1 MKLYNHIS
9 EKERQKIEFLLNNN
23 YSIRNIAKEL
33 KRYPSTISRE
43 IHRNKI
49 NVDNDMDNDKSNNNN
64 KNSINNSNNKYN
76 EYKSKYSWFKAQCR
90 SKNIRFKNINKIDKY
105 PDLQNY
111 IIDKLNNKWSPEQ
124 ISGRLKLERLDMYVN
139 YGTIYSYIYKNNNKN
154 LIKLLP
160 NYSKRIYINNK
171 CFIKKHSNL
180 PSIHDRINSDDIDSW
195 EVDLIHFGRKTK
207 QNVTT
212 LFNRLTKFVRLV
224 KNIDGKA
231 DTVLQGIYSYSKGI
245 KTLTLDRGIEFL
257 RPQEI
262 KEHNITPYY
271 CDPMRPGQKGGVENT
286 NRRLRRWLPKK
297 INIDIITQKDLDL
310 IANEIN
316 NIPRKCIGYKTP
328 KEFYESLTGCCTSN

>member
-49 NVDNDMDNDKSNNNN
+49 NIDNDMDNDKSNNNN

-139 YGTIYSYIYKNNNKN
+139 YGTIYSYIYK
-154 LIKLLP
+154 I
-160 NYSKRIYINNK
+160 
-171 CFIKKHSNL
+171 
-180 PSIHDRINSDDIDSW
+180 
-195 EVDLIHFGRKTK
+195 
-207 QNVTT
+207 
-212 LFNRLTKFVRLV
+212 
-224 KNIDGKA
+224 
-231 DTVLQGIYSYSKGI
+231 
-245 KTLTLDRGIEFL
+245 
-257 RPQEI
+257 
-262 KEHNITPYY
+262 
-271 CDPMRPGQKGGVENT
+271 
-286 NRRLRRWLPKK
+286 
-297 INIDIITQKDLDL
+297 
-310 IANEIN
+310 
-316 NIPRKCIGYKTP
+316 
-328 KEFYESLTGCCTSN
+328 